1 MNAIILAAGEGKRLH
16 PLTLTKPKCMI
27 ELFGKT
33 LLERQISVFRNCGID
48 NICVVTGYKS
58 ELIKYK
64 NIDYI
69 KNHNF
74 METNMV
80 ESLFSA
86 IDKFTESTIVSYG
99 DIVFEQQILK
109 KLINSEYDFSIIVDK
124 QWEKYWKMRFEN
136 PLNDLESLKIDDEQN
151 IISIGKKVDN
161 LNEIQGQYIGLMKFQ
176 NNAIGKIKSFYLKSK
191 SISQNTNSNPL
202 NSNLTFEKSYMT
214 DFLQGLIDD
223 GQKLKIIDIENGWLE
238 LDTIDDYNLYLNLNS
253 EKKLLQFYEPHD

>member
-16 PLTLTKPKCMI
+16 PLTLTKPKCMV

-33 LLERQISVFRNCGID
+33 LLERQISVFRNCGIN
-48 NICVVTGYKS
+48 NICVVTGYMS

-64 NIDYI
+64 NVDYI

-124 QWEKYWKMRFEN
+124 QWEKYWKIRSEN
-136 PLNDLESLKIDDEQN
+136 PLDDLESLKIDDEQN
-151 IISIGKKVDN
+151 IVSIGKKVDN
-161 LNEIQGQYIGLMKFQ
+161 LTEIEGQYIGLMKFQ
-176 NNAIGKIKSFYLKSK
+176 NNAIGKIKSFYSKSK
-191 SISQNTNSNPL
+191 SISQNSNSNPL
-202 NSNLTFEKSYMT
+202 NPNLAFRKSYMT
-214 DFLQGLIDD
+214 DLLQGLIDD
-223 GQKLKIIDIENGWLE
+223 GQKLKTINIDNGWLE
-238 LDTIDDYNLYLNLNS
+238 LDTIDDYNLYQRLNS
-253 EKKLLQFYEPHD
+253 EKKLLQFYEPDD